1 MPDRYTP
8 IIVASALSDPI
19 RVINR
24 HAGNVSEICQLAGVD
39 HDATADGTIS
49 LRRFVRFSEQAAQEL
64 RHPEFGWEVGS
75 EFDLRNIGA
84 VGQFVL
90 EAPTLG
96 DALSLLTRSFAMV
109 QSDSTLELRVSG
121 HEAVLSYRI
130 LDLNIWPRNQDV
142 ELTIA
147 LLLGLLKQAA
157 GRDWRPTRIA
167 FEHDTSPVWK
177 NSEMG
182 PRCNVDYLAPDNSIV
197 FPAKMLDL
205 PLHTAQKTQFI
216 ALSRALSDESRKLE
230 RQAPVTVQVRREI
243 AKRFGQEKL
252 DQTDI
257 ARALGYSRRT
267 LRRRLEL
274 EGYSFSS
281 VLTDCRIRRAEHM
294 LGLPDV
300 PLSLIAEHLGY
311 ADISPFERAFR
322 TRKGVTPAQYRKLRQ
337 TRAGAKPPRL
347 ITHI

>member
-24 HAGNVSEICQLAGVD
+24 HAGSVGKICRLAGVD
-39 HDATADGTIS
+39 YDATADGTVS
-49 LRRFVRFSEQAAQEL
+49 LRHFVRFSEQAAREL

-96 DALSLLTRSFAMV
+96 DALSLLARSFAMV

-121 HEAVLSYRI
+121 HEAVLRYRI
-130 LDLNIWPRNQDV
+130 LDLSIWPRNQDV
-142 ELTIA
+142 ELTVA
-147 LLLGLLKQAA
+147 VLLGLFKQAA
-157 GRDWRPTRIA
+157 GRDWRPTKIT
-167 FEHDTSPVWK
+167 FEHDTTPVWK
-177 NSEMG
+177 NSEIG
-182 PRCNVDYLAPDNSIV
+182 PRCNVDYLAADNSIV

-205 PLHTAQKTQFI
+205 PLHAAEHRQFI

-243 AKRFGQEKL
+243 AKRFGLEKL

-257 ARALGYSRRT
+257 ARSLGYSRRT
-267 LRRRLEL
+267 LRRKLEL
-274 EGYSFSS
+274 EGHSFSS

-294 LGLPDV
+294 LGLPDL

-322 TRKGVTPAQYRKLRQ
+322 TTKGVTPAQYRKLRDAQ
-337 TRAGAKPPRL
+337 QGSRQSDPFSGL
-347 ITHI
+347 

>member
-24 HAGNVSEICQLAGVD
+24 HAGSLGKICRLAGVD
-39 HDATADGTIS
+39 HDAPADGTVS
-49 LRRFVRFSEQAAQEL
+49 LRRFVRFSQQAAREL

-75 EFDLRNIGA
+75 EFDLRNMGA

-90 EAPTLG
+90 DAPTLG
-96 DALSLLTRSFAMV
+96 DALSLLARSFAMV
-109 QSDSTLELRVSG
+109 QSDSTLELHVSG
-121 HEAVLSYRI
+121 HEAVLRYRI

-147 LLLGLLKQAA
+147 VLLGLFKQAA
-157 GRDWRPTRIA
+157 GRDWRPTKIT
-167 FEHDTSPVWK
+167 FEHDTTPVWK

-182 PRCNVDYLAPDNSIV
+182 PRCHVDYLAPDNSLV
-197 FPAKMLDL
+197 FPARMLDL
-205 PLHTAQKTQFI
+205 PLNAAQHSQFI
-216 ALSRALSDESRKLE
+216 AVSRALSDESRKLE

-243 AKRFGQEKL
+243 AKRFGLAKL

-257 ARALGYSRRT
+257 ARCLGYSRRT
-267 LRRRLEL
+267 LRRKLEQ
-274 EGYSFSS
+274 EGHSFSS
-281 VLTDCRIRRAEHM
+281 VLTDCRMRRAQHM

-300 PLSLIAEHLGY
+300 PLSHIAEHLGY

-322 TRKGVTPAQYRKLRQ
+322 TQKGLTPAQYRKLSHDRRATHQ
-337 TRAGAKPPRL
+337 TAQAQGR
-347 ITHI
+347 